1 MIEVGPMT
9 EYDAD
14 VAEKMGILRR
24 QLSTKYDGS
33 PIDRELIEEII
44 ESPYHDIL
52 LAVDGD
58 EVIGMVVVS
67 VVMMT
72 TRRNVYMEDLVVD
85 ENRRGGGVGGK
96 ILDAVK
102 EWGRAKG
109 CERLEFTS
117 SSREAKTGA
126 REFYE
131 THGANVRETDAY
143 RAEL

>member
-109 CERLEFTS
+109 CE
-117 SSREAKTGA
+117 K
-126 REFYE
+126 
-131 THGANVRETDAY
+131 Y
-143 RAEL
+143 RP